1 VPSFRKSKYCRI
13 RHLSVSRESKLDG
26 THGITPK
33 GRACFGNSSLLQNSL
48 EQYVIRRIVDFALN
62 NQLLVLGFAA
72 LLFAGGIAA
81 FHDLPIEAY
90 PDVADNYV
98 EIITQWPG
106 ISAEQIEQQVTIPLE
121 IVMNGIPHV
130 VHLRS
135 FSLFGLSDIKLIFDD
150 ESDNDWN
157 RERVLE
163 RLSQVTLPPN
173 VVPQMGT
180 DWSPVGQIYFF
191 TLHSTNPAYDP
202 MELKSIEDWVIE
214 KSFKAVPNI
223 VDVASFGGPTRE
235 YQVRVNPN
243 KLVSYGLSLAQ
254 VEQQLTNNNANA
266 GGSFI
271 EAGLQQINVRS
282 IGLVNRVQDIEQ
294 TVIVTKNG
302 TPIRVQDIAVVSQGP
317 KIRLG
322 QFAKAIH
329 REDGKI
335 IDNDDVV
342 SGIVLLRKGA
352 AADMALQGIH
362 KKVEELNN
370 YILPRGVKI
379 VPFIDRSDLVHFTSH
394 TVLHNLTEGMILV
407 SIILFLFLGNVRGA
421 LIVAATIPFSL
432 LFASICLDLRH
443 IPANL
448 LSLGALDFGM
458 VVDGA
463 VVMVENIVRHLSHQ
477 NGVKTAR
484 ERISEASH
492 EVQRPVFFAIAII
505 ITAYLPIFT
514 LQRVEGRLFHP
525 MAWTVAFALLGALLF
540 SILIAP
546 VLASFAFQ
554 KGAKEWHNPI
564 LHFVIERY
572 RIAVRWA
579 IRRRTITVGACV
591 LLVAIANYLAF
602 SGVIGSEFLPHLD
615 EGALW
620 VRGTLAPSTG
630 PEEGIR
636 AANQARIIFC
646 SFPEVP
652 QCTSQVGR
660 PDDGTDTTGFFNTE
674 FFVDLKPKEVWR
686 PVFHENKDE
695 LIAAMQ
701 RELDKIPGV
710 VWGFSQPIE
719 DNMEEAV
726 SGVKGALA
734 TKIYGDDLKVLE
746 EKGDEIVNIMR
757 HINGIED
764 LGVFRVLGQPNLN
777 VTVDRAA
784 AARYQ
789 INVADVQDAIQT
801 AVGGNALTQ
810 VLQGEARYDLTL
822 RYLPEYRDTQ
832 EAIENIRLLSASGE
846 RVSLQQ
852 LCRMSVTDGAS
863 EIYREGNRRYVAI
876 KYSVRGRDLGS
887 TVEEAIKKVNQ
898 EVKLP
903 SGYSLDWEG
912 EYESQKRANQRLL
925 IVLPITILLIFVIL
939 YTMFK
944 SFKWALLILAN
955 IAIAPI
961 GGLLALLM
969 TGTNFSVSSG
979 VGFLALFGVSVQ
991 TGVIMLEY
999 INQLRA
1005 RRYSIEDAAVEGA
1018 VLRLRPI
1025 MMTMLVAT
1033 LGLLP
1038 AALSHA
1044 IGSDSQRPFAIVIVG
1059 GLIAALVMSVFLL
1072 PTLYVWIASER
1083 DVLPTAEGT
1092 FEEGEHVD

>member
-1 VPSFRKSKYCRI
+1 M
-13 RHLSVSRESKLDG
+13 
-26 THGITPK
+26 
-33 GRACFGNSSLLQNSL
+33 
-48 EQYVIRRIVDFALN
+48 IRRVVDFALTN
-62 NQLLVLGFAA
+62 RLLVVA
-72 LLFAGGIAA
+72 LALILFAGGIVS
-81 FHDLPIEAY
+81 FERLPIEAY

-135 FSLFGLSDIKLIFDD
+135 FSLFGLSDLKLIFDD
-150 ESDNDWN
+150 GSDNDWN

-163 RLSQVTLPPN
+163 RLSQVALPPG
-173 VVPQMGT
+173 VIPQMGT

-191 TLHSTNPAYDP
+191 TLHSSNPAYDP
-202 MELKSIEDWVIE
+202 MELKSIEDWVVE
-214 KSFKAVPNI
+214 KNFKAVPDV

-235 YQVRVNPN
+235 YQVRVDPN
-243 KLVSYGLSLAQ
+243 KLVAYGLSLAQ
-254 VEQQLTNNNANA
+254 IEQQLTNNNGNA

-271 EAGLQQINVRS
+271 QAGLQQINVRS
-282 IGLVNRVQDIEQ
+282 VGLLDRSQDIER
-294 TVIVTKNG
+294 TVIMTRNG
-302 TPIRVQDIAVVSQGP
+302 TALRVKDIAVVSQGP

-329 REDGKI
+329 HEDGKI

-352 AADMALQGIH
+352 AADTALPGIH
-362 KKVEELNN
+362 QKVQELNDH
-370 YILPRGVKI
+370 ILPPGVKI
-379 VPFIDRSDLVHFTSH
+379 VPFIDRTDLVHFTTH

-407 SIILFLFLGNVRGA
+407 SIILFLFLGNFRGA
-421 LIVAATIPFSL
+421 VIVAATIPFSL

-463 VVMVENIVRHLSHQ
+463 VVMVENIVRHLHRE
-477 NGVKTAR
+477 NGNSKTPA

-492 EVQRPVFFAIAII
+492 EVQRPVFYAIAII

-554 KGAKEWHNPI
+554 RGAHEWHNPVMH
-564 LHFVIERY
+564 LLTERY
-572 RIAVRWA
+572 RTALRWA
-579 IRRRTITVGACV
+579 IRRRVVTVGLCV
-591 LLVAIANYLAF
+591 SLVAVGGYLAF

-630 PEEGIR
+630 PDEGIR
-636 AANQARIIFC
+636 VSNQARIILC

-652 QCTSQVGR
+652 DCTSQTGR
-660 PDDGTDTTGFFNTE
+660 PDDGTDTTSFFNTE
-674 FFVDLKPKEVWR
+674 FFVDLKPKQQWR
-686 PVFHENKDE
+686 PVFRENKDE
-695 LIAAMQ
+695 LIAAMN
-701 RELDKIPGV
+701 RELNKIPGV

-726 SGVKGALA
+726 SGVKGELA
-734 TKIYGDDLKVLE
+734 TKIYGDDLRVLE
-746 EKGDEIVNIMR
+746 EKSDQIVSIMR
-757 HINGIED
+757 GIKGIED
-764 LGVFRVLGQPNLN
+764 LGVFHVLGQPSLN
-777 VTVDRAA
+777 VTVDREQT
-784 AARYQ
+784 ARYQ

-801 AVGGNALTQ
+801 AVGGTVLTQ
-810 VLQGEARYDLTL
+810 VLKGEARYDLVM
-822 RYLPEYRDTQ
+822 RYLPQYRDSK
-832 EAIENIRLLSASGE
+832 EAIENIRLLSPSGE
-846 RVSLQQ
+846 RVSLAQ
-852 LCRMSVTDGAS
+852 LCKVEEKDGAS
-863 EIYREGNRRYVAI
+863 EVYREGNQRYVAI

-887 TVEEAIKKVNQ
+887 TVEEAMKSIKDQ
-898 EVKLP
+898 IKLP
-903 SGYSLDWEG
+903 LGYHIDWEG
-912 EYESQKRANQRLL
+912 EYESQKRANERLL
-925 IVLPITILLIFVIL
+925 IVLPITILIIFIIL

-961 GGLLALLM
+961 GGLLALLVS
-969 TGTNFSVSSG
+969 GTNFSVSSG

-1005 RRYSIEDAAVEGA
+1005 LRYSVEDAAVEGA

-1059 GLIAALVMSVFLL
+1059 GLISALVMSVFLL
-1072 PTLYVWIASER
+1072 PTLYVWIAGER
-1083 DVLPTAEGT
+1083 DVLPAANGK